1 MATWT
6 DLCYVRQTVCE
17 EISEDFYNLYGKEIT
32 DYFQD
37 KESEEIS
44 VTTIFAYCLGIL
56 MRNDT
61 RWAFDYKEH
70 FVDFRDSYFDAYYKR
85 YKEE

>member
-37 KESEEIS
+37 KESEEINAAA
-44 VTTIFAYCLGIL
+44 IFAYCLGLIL
-56 MRNDT
+56 RGDNLFCGNYKPTFND
-61 RWAFDYKEH
+61 FFKV
-70 FVDFRDSYFDAYYKR
+70 FMDAYVIV
-85 YKEE
+85 

>member
-17 EISEDFYNLYGKEIT
+17 EISEDFYDYYGREIT

-44 VTTIFAYCLGIL
+44 VTTIFAYCLGLVIW
-56 MRNDT
+56 NET
-61 RWAFDYKEH
+61 ISEFDYNDH
-70 FVDFRDSYFDAYYKR
+70 FKDFMNSFYDAH
-85 YKEE
+85 EIV

>member
-17 EISEDFYNLYGKEIT
+17 EIGEDFYNHYGREIT

-44 VTTIFAYCLGIL
+44 VTTIFAYCLGIVL
-56 MRNDT
+56 RADRLFDFNYND
-61 RWAFDYKEH
+61 H
-70 FVDFRDSYFDAYYKR
+70 FKDFMNNFYDAYVIV
-85 YKEE
+85 